1 VSVSPGSHASLTI
14 DRVSLLA
21 EVDAR
26 MRVAACEAALR
37 TEGLTLA
44 LVTLD
49 PARAESLR
57 VGDWLAQGAAGAP
70 DPWADPADH
79 LVAGLTATLKGGRTL
94 AIRPAPRRAVGP
106 DLIALVV
113 GMDER
118 YARLER
124 VWLRV
129 HPLDAPRPEAHP
141 LVAERNPPLTD
152 DERRLLDAIASAL
165 NPPV

>member
-1 VSVSPGSHASLTI
+1 VSAAHASLTL
-14 DRVSLLA
+14 DRVSLLV

-26 MRVAACEAALR
+26 MGLAACEAELR
-37 TEGLTLA
+37 GEGLTLA
-44 LVTLD
+44 LETTA
-49 PARAESLR
+49 PTHGESTI
-57 VGDWLAQGAAGAP
+57 VGDWLARGAAGAP

-79 LVAGLTATLKGGRTL
+79 LVAGLTATLKDGRTL
-94 AIRPAPRRAVGP
+94 SIRPAPRRAVGP

-129 HPLDAPRPEAHP
+129 HPLDAPRPATHP
-141 LVAERNPPLTD
+141 LVAERNPPLTN
-152 DERRLLDAIASAL
+152 DERRLLEALASTL
-165 NPPV
+165 NPPG